1 MTEEKAKKKGFG
13 EILDE
18 MDGQSGVGC
27 AKALADFIEEGM
39 RLSFEEA
46 KKKALAEERGKED
59 NEKNG

>member
-1 MTEEKAKKKGFG
+1 MMEEKAKKNGFG

-18 MDGQSGVGC
+18 MDDPSGAGC

-46 KKKALAEERGKED
+46 KQKALADERGKED
-59 NEKNG
+59 KEKNG